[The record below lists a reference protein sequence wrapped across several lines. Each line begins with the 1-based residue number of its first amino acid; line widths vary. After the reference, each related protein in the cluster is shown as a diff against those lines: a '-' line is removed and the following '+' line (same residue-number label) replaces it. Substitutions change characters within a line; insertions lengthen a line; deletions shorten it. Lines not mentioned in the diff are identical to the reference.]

1 MNAFQTIIQKYYGQD
16 KVFYLNKDNCMNTM
30 DFLQYVYNNNYNKKT
45 LADGFFYQYILQI
58 FVDDTN
64 TFIHKKFSELKK
76 LIINPFMSEKMAN
89 ALLDDFCQF
98 QRIYNAFAKLA
109 HIYKFKKA
117 KVQITTDLCT
127 NELNPKNSNVF
138 ILFQNNLKY
147 YFSARDLINMI
158 NSNLSHCIGF
168 IPDMIVSKNPYN
180 NVVLSDTCLY
190 NIYFFL
196 RWNAYIIPELFHGYF
211 LSDFNSSKFHYEYE
225 SCIINSFIKNFI
237 YTSHHNILYPIF
249 KEMWETY
256 HRITKKIEIDDEFP
270 KDKLI
275 NIMKPYLYLYYI
287 SLYATNGTYKQ
298 CNAEYTLKRKLM
310 RFRNFNSKFGRKYV
324 RLNKDI
330 FGKRHNRVEFDLK
343 HINFYNSRFENDNQF
358 CEVEYETSRV
368 PQNVIIRFYGITG
381 ITDSLQLLPIP
392 PRVPSPVLL
401 NFNNENSFEEEN
413 LHDSDTDEDYVNESD
428 EERESSEDESIS

>member
-1 MNAFQTIIQKYYGQD
+1 MNTFQTIIQKYYGQD

-45 LADGFFYQYILQI
+45 EAAIFFYQYILQI
-58 FVDDTN
+58 FVDHSN
-64 TFIHKKFSELKK
+64 TFIHKKFNELKK

-180 NVVLSDTCLY
+180 NVVLSDTSLY

-211 LSDFNSSKFHYEYE
+211 LSDFNSPKFHYEYE

-237 YTSHHNILYPIF
+237 YTSHHDTLYPIF

-256 HRITKKIEIDDEFP
+256 HRITKKIVIDDEFP

-358 CEVEYETSRV
+358 CEAEYEISRV
-368 PQNVIIRFYGITG
+368 PQNVIIRFYGVTG
-381 ITDSLQLLPIP
+381 VTDSLQLLPIP

-413 LHDSDTDEDYVNESD
+413 LHDSDTDEDYVNDSD
-428 EERESSEDESIS
+428 EEMESSEDESIS